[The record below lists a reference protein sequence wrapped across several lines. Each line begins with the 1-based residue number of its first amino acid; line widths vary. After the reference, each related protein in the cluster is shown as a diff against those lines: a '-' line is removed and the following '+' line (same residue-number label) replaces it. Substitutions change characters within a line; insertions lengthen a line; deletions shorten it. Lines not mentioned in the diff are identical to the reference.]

1 MENKMVERFWE
12 HPTRYILGL
21 FLAVT
26 ALCTLLTIMPKW
38 FNAVCVVF
46 LIAGLIAMII
56 KRLINELKGQQNT
69 Q

>member
-1 MENKMVERFWE
+1 MDNKIVERFWE

-21 FLAVT
+21 FLVVT

-38 FNAVCVVF
+38 FNAVCVLF
-46 LIAGLIAMII
+46 LLAGFLAMII
-56 KRLINELKGQQNT
+56 KWLINELKGQKNT